1 MKTLLNSNLLPIISV
16 AMYGTTLEPSNLF
29 DDYSINDDKKEGYIH
44 FNSEWYWDNFDND
57 KYVKHIENLA
67 GSFLNGTIESNGIE
81 VGVKCGSIYRPKY
94 YNFAN
99 DEIDLTVTFNKT
111 KVLNFAK
118 KNKEQF
124 NSFLKNNY
132 SSYDGF
138 RSSTANNYT
147 EWLTD
152 YKDNNSQSIGAVF
165 TFVLSD
171 YIEENISDYNTFSEY
186 VIENTFYTEFVN
198 YTEYDSEV
206 ETLENIVKENYLNI
220 NLETFTFE
228 SEILD
233 FEAVQKIVKETIKNI
248 ESNTLQLTL

>member
-1 MKTLLNSNLLPIISV
+1 MTTLLNSNLLPIISV

-29 DDYSINDDKKEGYIH
+29 DEYSINDDKNEGYIH
-44 FNSEWYWDNFDND
+44 FNSEWYWDNFDNN

-81 VGVKCGSIYRPKY
+81 VKIKCGSIYSPKY
-94 YNFAN
+94 YNYSN

-124 NSFLKNNY
+124 NSFLKDNY

-138 RSSTANNYT
+138 SSHTANNFN

-152 YKDNNSQSIGAVF
+152 FKDNESQAIGAVL

-171 YIEENISDYNTFSEY
+171 YIEETETYFAYY
-186 VIENTFYTEFVN
+186 VLENSHYPEFAN
-198 YTEYDSEV
+198 YTEYDNEIK
-206 ETLENIVKENYLNI
+206 TLENIVKENYLNI

-233 FEAVQKIVKETIKNI
+233 FEAVQKIAKETIKII
-248 ESNTLQLTL
+248 ESSTLKLDI